1 MTGPDATTPGRGRP
15 DAEGAGA
22 VAPRRETPGRG
33 RPDAEG
39 DGAVTPRRGTP
50 GRGGRDVE
58 GPGAATARRG
68 ALSPGGEAAALTAHV
83 VVRRRDF
90 AVDLSLD
97 VTPGET
103 VAVMGRSGA
112 GKSTLLTAL
121 AGLTPLDG
129 GEITLDGR
137 VLDRAPR
144 VRTAPMQ
151 RGIVLLGQDA
161 RLFPH
166 LTARENVAF
175 GPRAAGV
182 PASLARSSADEWLA
196 RVGLPGAGDR
206 RPAQL
211 SGGEQ
216 QRVAVARA
224 LAAEPRVVLLD
235 EPLVALDAVTASE
248 IRAMLRERLTGVT
261 TIAVTHDAVDAAAL
275 ADRLLIVERGRV
287 TQEGPVREV
296 LAAPATAVAAAI
308 AGLERVVGVARR
320 GGWEG
325 AGMRLE
331 STEAD
336 SLALAATDGVP
347 LAAVF
352 RASDMRIGE
361 GCPATVVR
369 LEPTPTGV
377 RIVTDRGAAEVS
389 PAEATEIDPGDVILV
404 SVAPERVRFVPAS

>member
-1 MTGPDATTPGRGRP
+1 MATGGRAVSAVDPPQGGGVEAGRQPAPDAADLR
-15 DAEGAGA
+15 
-22 VAPRRETPGRG
+22 
-33 RPDAEG
+33 
-39 DGAVTPRRGTP
+39 
-50 GRGGRDVE
+50 
-58 GPGAATARRG
+58 ARI
-68 ALSPGGEAAALTAHV
+68 

-90 AVDLSLD
+90 AVDIALE
-97 VTPGET
+97 VAPGDT

-112 GKSTLLTAL
+112 GKSTLLGAL
-121 AGLTPLDG
+121 AGLTALDD
-129 GEITLDGR
+129 GEIVLDGR

-144 VRTAPMQ
+144 VRAAPMH

-166 LTARENVAF
+166 LSARENVAF

-182 PASLARSSADEWLA
+182 SASDAGTRAEEWLA
-196 RVGLPGAGDR
+196 RVGLAGAGDR
-206 RPAQL
+206 RPSQL

-248 IRAMLRERLTGVT
+248 IRSMLRERLAGVT

-275 ADRLLIVERGRV
+275 ADRLVIVERGRV
-287 TQEGPVREV
+287 TQRGSVREV

-308 AGLERVVGVARR
+308 AGLERVVGVSHR
-320 GGWEG
+320 GGWEN

-331 STEAD
+331 STDAT

-352 RASDMRIGE
+352 RAADVRLGE
-361 GCPATVVR
+361 GCAATVER

-377 RIVTDRGAAEVS
+377 RVVTDRGAAEVS
-389 PAEATEIDPGDVILV
+389 PSEATAIRSGDVVRVRI
-404 SVAPERVRFVPAS
+404 APDRVRFVAAS

>member
-1 MTGPDATTPGRGRP
+1 MTDPDATGLGRDASKTP
-15 DAEGAGA
+15 DATG
-22 VAPRRETPGRG
+22 RRRNASNA
-33 RPDAEG
+33 PDAT
-39 DGAVTPRRGTP
+39 VP
-50 GRGGRDVE
+50 GS
-58 GPGAATARRG
+58 
-68 ALSPGGEAAALTAHV
+68 LEAAAVRRGEDASRAGKEAAQRGEPATLRADV

-90 AVDLSLD
+90 DVRIALD
-97 VTPGET
+97 VAPGET

-112 GKSTLLTAL
+112 GKSTLLDAL
-121 AGLTPLDG
+121 AGLTPLDD
-129 GEITLDGR
+129 GEIALDGR

-144 VRTAPMQ
+144 LRTAPMH

-182 PASLARSSADEWLA
+182 VASVARSSADEWLA

-248 IRAMLRERLTGVT
+248 IRAMLRDRLDGVT
-261 TIAVTHDAVDAAAL
+261 TVAVTHDAVDAAAL
-275 ADRLLIVERGRV
+275 ADRLVIVERGAV

-296 LAAPATAVAAAI
+296 LSAPATEVAAKI
-308 AGLERVVGVARR
+308 AGLERIVGVARR
-320 GGWEG
+320 GAFEREG
-325 AGMRLE
+325 LRLA
-331 STEAD
+331 STDAA
-336 SLALAATDGVP
+336 SLAAATAEGEP

-352 RASDMRIGE
+352 RASDVRLGE
-361 GCPATVVR
+361 GSPGVVSR
-369 LEPTPTGV
+369 LEPTLSGV
-377 RIVTDRGAAEVS
+377 RVVLDVGAAEVS
-389 PAEATEIDPGDVILV
+389 SVEAVGLRAGDHVRWSIAPGH
-404 SVAPERVRFVPAS
+404 VRFVPAS

>member
-1 MTGPDATTPGRGRP
+1 MSEGGADDAGRAGRNPDATLSGSHARDGVGPR
-15 DAEGAGA
+15 AG
-22 VAPRRETPGRG
+22 GSG
-33 RPDAEG
+33 QD
-39 DGAVTPRRGTP
+39 
-50 GRGGRDVE
+50 
-58 GPGAATARRG
+58 
-68 ALSPGGEAAALTAHV
+68 AAALRADI

-90 AVDLSLD
+90 EVAIALD
-97 VTPGET
+97 VAKGET

-112 GKSTLLTAL
+112 GKSTLLDAL
-121 AGLTPLDG
+121 AGLTPLDA
-129 GEITLDGR
+129 GEISLDGR

-144 VRTAPMQ
+144 LRTAPMH

-182 PASLARSSADEWLA
+182 SASDARSRADEWLT

-248 IRAMLRERLTGVT
+248 IRAMLRERLDGVT

-275 ADRLLIVERGRV
+275 ADRLVIVERGTV

-296 LAAPATAVAAAI
+296 LAAPATEVAAKI
-308 AGLERVVGVARR
+308 AGLERVVGVARGGAFER
-320 GGWEG
+320 GGL
-325 AGMRLE
+325 RLS
-331 STEAD
+331 STDAA
-336 SLALAATDGVP
+336 SRALAAIDGVP

-352 RASDMRIGE
+352 RAADARLGE
-361 GCPATVVR
+361 GAPARVLH
-369 LEPTPTGV
+369 LESTPTGV
-377 RIVTDRGAAEVS
+377 RVVTDHGAAEV
-389 PAEATEIDPGDVILV
+389 APGDAAGVRPGDAVLIGI
-404 SVAPERVRFVPAS
+404 APGRVRFVPAT

>member
-1 MTGPDATTPGRGRP
+1 M
-15 DAEGAGA
+15 
-22 VAPRRETPGRG
+22 
-33 RPDAEG
+33 
-39 DGAVTPRRGTP
+39 
-50 GRGGRDVE
+50 
-58 GPGAATARRG
+58 
-68 ALSPGGEAAALTAHV
+68 
-83 VVRRRDF
+83 RRRDF
-90 AVDLSLD
+90 TVDIALEAA
-97 VTPGET
+97 PGET
-103 VAVMGRSGA
+103 IAVMGRSGA

-129 GEITLDGR
+129 GEIALDGR

-144 VRTAPMQ
+144 VRTAPMR

-182 PASLARSSADEWLA
+182 AASVARSAADDWLA
-196 RVGLPGAGDR
+196 RVGLPGAGER

-224 LAAEPRVVLLD
+224 LAAAPRVVLLD

-248 IRAMLRERLTGVT
+248 IRAMLSECLAGVT
-261 TIAVTHDAVDAAAL
+261 SVAVTHDAVDAAAL
-275 ADRLLIVERGRV
+275 AARLVIVERGRV

-296 LAAPATAVAAAI
+296 LSAPTTEVAAKI
-308 AGLERVVGVARR
+308 AGFERLVGVARA

-331 STEAD
+331 STDAA
-336 SLALAATDGVP
+336 SRALVGSDGVA

-352 RASDMRIGE
+352 RASDLRLGE
-361 GCPATVVR
+361 GFPAIVSH
-369 LEPTPTGV
+369 LEPTPSGV
-377 RIVTDRGAAEVS
+377 RVVTNRGAAEVA
-389 PAEATEIDPGDVILV
+389 PGVAAGLGPGDAVRV
-404 SVAPERVRFVPAS
+404 SVAPDRVRFVAAS

>member
-1 MTGPDATTPGRGRP
+1 MTGPDAATPAPLGRR
-15 DAEGAGA
+15 DAQGAGA
-22 VAPRRETPGRG
+22 APA
-33 RPDAEG
+33 PDC
-39 DGAVTPRRGTP
+39 AV
-50 GRGGRDVE
+50 
-58 GPGAATARRG
+58 GPGTRMPE
-68 ALSPGGEAAALTAHV
+68 PGGPRDAASLRARV

-90 AVDLSLD
+90 TVDIGLEAA
-97 VTPGET
+97 PGET

-121 AGLTPLDG
+121 AGLTTLDE

-144 VRTAPMQ
+144 VRTAPMH

-182 PASLARSSADEWLA
+182 AASVARSSAEEWLA

-206 RPAQL
+206 LPAQL

-224 LAAEPRVVLLD
+224 LAAQPRVVLLD

-275 ADRLLIVERGRV
+275 ADRLMIVERGTV
-287 TQEGPVREV
+287 TQVGPVREV
-296 LAAPATAVAAAI
+296 LAAPATEVAARI
-308 AGLERVVGVARR
+308 AGLERLVGVAA
-320 GGWEG
+320 GGAFVRDG
-325 AGMRLE
+325 RRLE
-331 STEAD
+331 TTDAA
-336 SLALAATDGVP
+336 SLALAARDGVE
-347 LAAVF
+347 LAALY
-352 RASDMRIGE
+352 RASDARLGE
-361 GCPATVVR
+361 GAPATVSH
-369 LEPTPTGV
+369 LEPTPAGV
-377 RIVTDRGAAEVS
+377 RVVTDSGVVEVP
-389 PAEATEIDPGDVILV
+389 PAEAADLRPGDTVRW
-404 SVAPERVRFVPAS
+404 SVPPASVRFVPAS

>member
-1 MTGPDATTPGRGRP
+1 MSEPSTAPDAPAIP
-15 DAEGAGA
+15 D
-22 VAPRRETPGRG
+22 
-33 RPDAEG
+33 
-39 DGAVTPRRGTP
+39 
-50 GRGGRDVE
+50 
-58 GPGAATARRG
+58 
-68 ALSPGGEAAALTAHV
+68 AAALRARII
-83 VVRRRDF
+83 VRRRDF
-90 AVDLSLD
+90 AVDIALEAAA
-97 VTPGET
+97 GET

-112 GKSTLLTAL
+112 GKSTLLGAL

-129 GEITLDGR
+129 GEIVLDGR
-137 VLDRAPR
+137 LLDRAPR
-144 VRTAPMQ
+144 VRTAPMK

-196 RVGLPGAGDR
+196 RVGLRGAGDR

-248 IRAMLRERLTGVT
+248 IRAMLRERLAGVT

-275 ADRLLIVERGRV
+275 ADRLVIVERGRV

-296 LAAPATAVAAAI
+296 LAAPTTAVAAAI
-308 AGLERVVGVARR
+308 AGLERLEGVARR
-320 GGWEG
+320 GGWES

-331 STEAD
+331 STDAA
-336 SLALAATDGVP
+336 SLALAAMDGVP

-352 RASDMRIGE
+352 RAADVRLGE
-361 GCPATVVR
+361 GCPATVR
-369 LEPTPTGV
+369 GLEPTPTGV

-389 PAEATEIDPGDVILV
+389 PSEATAIRVGDVVLV
-404 SVAPERVRFVPAS
+404 RVAPDRVRFVAAS

>member
-1 MTGPDATTPGRGRP
+1 MLRAD
-15 DAEGAGA
+15 
-22 VAPRRETPGRG
+22 
-33 RPDAEG
+33 
-39 DGAVTPRRGTP
+39 
-50 GRGGRDVE
+50 
-58 GPGAATARRG
+58 
-68 ALSPGGEAAALTAHV
+68 V

-90 AVDLSLD
+90 DVAIALD
-97 VTPGET
+97 VARGET

-112 GKSTLLTAL
+112 GKSTLLDAL

-129 GEITLDGR
+129 GEISLDGR
-137 VLDRAPR
+137 VLDRPPR
-144 VRTAPMQ
+144 LRTAPMH

-182 PASLARSSADEWLA
+182 SASDARSRADEWLA

-206 RPAQL
+206 RPTRL

-224 LAAEPRVVLLD
+224 LAAQPRVVLLD

-248 IRAMLRERLTGVT
+248 IRAMLRESLDGVT

-275 ADRLLIVERGRV
+275 ADRLLIVERGSV
-287 TQEGPVREV
+287 TQEGSVREV
-296 LAAPATAVAAAI
+296 LAAPATEVAAKI
-308 AGLERVVGVARR
+308 AGLERVVGVAR
-320 GGWEG
+320 GGAFEREG
-325 AGMRLE
+325 LRLS
-331 STEAD
+331 STDAA
-336 SLALAATDGVP
+336 SRALAAIDGAR

-352 RASDMRIGE
+352 RAADARLGE
-361 GCPATVVR
+361 GSPALVSH

-377 RIVTDRGAAEVS
+377 RVVTDHGAAEVA
-389 PAEATEIDPGDVILV
+389 PGDAAGIRPGDVVLLGI
-404 SVAPERVRFVPAS
+404 APDRVRFVAVA

>member
-1 MTGPDATTPGRGRP
+1 MRRRPGRREPG
-15 DAEGAGA
+15 AEGEPTGDAD
-22 VAPRRETPGRG
+22 APTI
-33 RPDAEG
+33 PD
-39 DGAVTPRRGTP
+39 
-50 GRGGRDVE
+50 
-58 GPGAATARRG
+58 
-68 ALSPGGEAAALTAHV
+68 AAALRARV
-83 VVRRRDF
+83 VVRRREF
-90 AVDLSLD
+90 AVDIALD
-97 VTPGET
+97 VAPGET

-112 GKSTLLTAL
+112 GKSTLLGAL
-121 AGLTPLDG
+121 AGLTPLDE
-129 GEITLDGR
+129 GEIVLDGR

-182 PASLARSSADEWLA
+182 AASLARSSADEWLA

-235 EPLVALDAVTASE
+235 EPLVALDPVTASE
-248 IRAMLRERLTGVT
+248 IRAMLRERLAGVT

-287 TQEGPVREV
+287 SQAGPVREV
-296 LAAPATAVAAAI
+296 LAAPTTAVAAAI
-308 AGLERVVGVARR
+308 AGLERVVGVARC
-320 GGWEG
+320 GGWES

-331 STEAD
+331 STDAP
-336 SLALAATDGVP
+336 SLALAARDGVP

-352 RASDMRIGE
+352 RSADVRLGK
-361 GCPATVVR
+361 GCPATVQR

-377 RIVTDRGAAEVS
+377 RVVTDRVVAEVS
-389 PAEATEIDPGDVILV
+389 SSEATAIRPGDVVLV
-404 SVAPERVRFVPAS
+404 RVAPDRVRFVAAS

>member
-1 MTGPDATTPGRGRP
+1 MATGG
-15 DAEGAGA
+15 
-22 VAPRRETPGRG
+22 
-33 RPDAEG
+33 
-39 DGAVTPRRGTP
+39 
-50 GRGGRDVE
+50 
-58 GPGAATARRG
+58 G
-68 ALSPGGEAAALTAHV
+68 ALTIPHAAALRAHV

-90 AVDLSLD
+90 DVDIALD
-97 VTPGET
+97 VAPGET

-112 GKSTLLTAL
+112 GKSTLLDAI

-129 GEITLDGR
+129 GEITLDER

-144 VRTAPMQ
+144 VRTAPMH

-175 GPRAAGV
+175 GPRAAGIS
-182 PASLARSSADEWLA
+182 ASVARSSADDWLA
-196 RVGLPGAGDR
+196 RVGLPGAGGR

-224 LAAEPRVVLLD
+224 LAAAPRVVLLD

-248 IRAMLRERLTGVT
+248 IRAMLRERLGGVT

-275 ADRLLIVERGRV
+275 ADRLVVVERGSV

-296 LAAPATAVAAAI
+296 LAAPATEVAAKI
-308 AGLERVVGVARR
+308 AGLERVVGVAR
-320 GGWEG
+320 GGAFAREG
-325 AGMRLE
+325 LRLE
-331 STEAD
+331 STDAA
-336 SLALAATDGVP
+336 SLTAAAHDGAS

-352 RASDMRIGE
+352 RAADVRLGSGSP
-361 GCPATVVR
+361 GVVSR
-369 LEPTPTGV
+369 LEPTPAGV
-377 RIVTDRGAAEVS
+377 RVVLDIGAAEVS
-389 PAEATEIDPGDVILV
+389 PTEAVGLRPGDVVQWSI
-404 SVAPERVRFVPAS
+404 APDRVRFVPAS

>member
-1 MTGPDATTPGRGRP
+1 MSGRKPG
-15 DAEGAGA
+15 DQA
-22 VAPRRETPGRG
+22 VAPI
-33 RPDAEG
+33 PD
-39 DGAVTPRRGTP
+39 
-50 GRGGRDVE
+50 
-58 GPGAATARRG
+58 
-68 ALSPGGEAAALTAHV
+68 AAALHAHV

-90 AVDLSLD
+90 SVDIALD
-97 VTPGET
+97 VAPGDT

-112 GKSTLLTAL
+112 GKSTLLGAL
-121 AGLTPLDG
+121 AGLVPLDG
-129 GEITLDGR
+129 GEIVLDGR

-144 VRTAPMQ
+144 VRTAPMH

-235 EPLVALDAVTASE
+235 EPLVALDAVTAAE
-248 IRAMLRERLTGVT
+248 VRATLRECLAGVT
-261 TIAVTHDAVDAAAL
+261 SVAVTHDAVDAAAL
-275 ADRLLIVERGRV
+275 ADRLVIVERGRV
-287 TQEGPVREV
+287 TQEGAVREV
-296 LAAPATAVAAAI
+296 LSAPATEVAAKI
-308 AGLERVVGVARR
+308 AGLERLVGVARA

-331 STEAD
+331 STDAA
-336 SLALAATDGVP
+336 SRALVGSDGVA

-352 RASDMRIGE
+352 RASDLRLGE
-361 GCPATVVR
+361 GFPAIVSH
-369 LEPTPTGV
+369 LEPTPSGV
-377 RIVTDRGAAEVS
+377 RVVTDRGAAEVA
-389 PAEATEIDPGDVILV
+389 PGEAAGLGAGDAVRV
-404 SVAPERVRFVPAS
+404 SVAPDRVRFVAAS

>member
-1 MTGPDATTPGRGRP
+1 MSGREP
-15 DAEGAGA
+15 ADPA
-22 VAPRRETPGRG
+22 VPTVL
-33 RPDAEG
+33 D
-39 DGAVTPRRGTP
+39 
-50 GRGGRDVE
+50 
-58 GPGAATARRG
+58 
-68 ALSPGGEAAALTAHV
+68 AAALRAHV
-83 VVRRRDF
+83 EVRRRDF
-90 AVDLSLD
+90 DVDIALD
-97 VTPGET
+97 VAPGDT

-112 GKSTLLTAL
+112 GKSTLLGAL
-121 AGLTPLDG
+121 AGLVPLDG
-129 GEITLDGR
+129 GEIVLDGR

-144 VRTAPMQ
+144 VRTAPMH

-206 RPAQL
+206 RPPQL

-235 EPLVALDAVTASE
+235 EPLVALDAVTAAE
-248 IRAMLRERLTGVT
+248 VRAMLRERLTGVT
-261 TIAVTHDAVDAAAL
+261 TIAVTHDAADAAAL
-275 ADRLLIVERGRV
+275 ADRLVIVERGRV
-287 TQEGPVREV
+287 TQDGPVREV

-308 AGLERVVGVARR
+308 AGLERVVGIARR

-331 STEAD
+331 SSDAA
-336 SLALAATDGVP
+336 SLTLAAEEGSP

-352 RASDMRIGE
+352 RAADMRLGE
-361 GCPATVVR
+361 GCPATVAR
-369 LEPTPTGV
+369 LESTPTGV
-377 RIVTDRGAAEVS
+377 RVVTDRGAAEVS
-389 PAEATEIDPGDVILV
+389 PGEAAAIRPGDVVLV
-404 SVAPERVRFVPAS
+404 RVDPERVRFVAAS

>member
-1 MTGPDATTPGRGRP
+1 MTGPDAATPAPLGRR
-15 DAEGAGA
+15 DAQGAGA
-22 VAPRRETPGRG
+22 APAP
-33 RPDAEG
+33 
-39 DGAVTPRRGTP
+39 
-50 GRGGRDVE
+50 E
-58 GPGAATARRG
+58 GPAAPGTRMPEPGEPRDAASLRAR
-68 ALSPGGEAAALTAHV
+68 V

-90 AVDLSLD
+90 TVDIGLEAA
-97 VTPGET
+97 PGET

-121 AGLTPLDG
+121 AGLTALDE

-144 VRTAPMQ
+144 VRTAPMH

-182 PASLARSSADEWLA
+182 AASVARSSAEDWLA
-196 RVGLPGAGDR
+196 RVGLPGAVDR
-206 RPAQL
+206 LPAQL

-224 LAAEPRVVLLD
+224 LAAQPRVVLLD

-275 ADRLLIVERGRV
+275 ADRLMIVERGTV
-287 TQEGPVREV
+287 TQVGPVREV
-296 LAAPATAVAAAI
+296 LAAPATEVAARI
-308 AGLERVVGVARR
+308 AGLERLVGIAA
-320 GGWEG
+320 GGAFVRDG
-325 AGMRLE
+325 RRLE
-331 STEAD
+331 TTDAA
-336 SLALAATDGVP
+336 SLALAARDGVE
-347 LAAVF
+347 LAALY
-352 RASDMRIGE
+352 RASDARLGE
-361 GCPATVVR
+361 GAPATVSH
-369 LEPTPTGV
+369 LEPTPAGV
-377 RIVTDRGAAEVS
+377 RVVTDSGVVEVP
-389 PAEATEIDPGDVILV
+389 PAEAADLRPGDTVRW
-404 SVAPERVRFVPAS
+404 SVPPASVRFVPAS

>member
-1 MTGPDATTPGRGRP
+1 MSA
-15 DAEGAGA
+15 
-22 VAPRRETPGRG
+22 AP
-33 RPDAEG
+33 AI
-39 DGAVTPRRGTP
+39 
-50 GRGGRDVE
+50 GGRISD
-58 GPGAATARRG
+58 AAHLRAR
-68 ALSPGGEAAALTAHV
+68 V

-90 AVDLSLD
+90 DVDLALEVS
-97 VTPGET
+97 PGEI

-112 GKSTLLTAL
+112 GKSTLLGAL

-129 GEITLDGR
+129 GEISVDGR
-137 VLDRAPR
+137 LLDRAPR
-144 VRTAPMQ
+144 LRTAPMQ

-166 LTARENVAF
+166 LSARENVAF

-182 PASLARSSADEWLA
+182 PASVARSTADEWLT

-248 IRAMLRERLTGVT
+248 IRAMLRDRLAGVT
-261 TIAVTHDAVDAAAL
+261 TVAVTHDAVDAAAL
-275 ADRLLIVERGRV
+275 ADRLVIVERGRV

-296 LAAPATAVAAAI
+296 LSAPATEIAARI
-308 AGLERVVGVARR
+308 AGLERLVGHARR
-320 GGWEG
+320 GGWVRPG
-325 AGMRLE
+325 ARLE
-331 STEAD
+331 TTDAA
-336 SLALAATDGVP
+336 SLALAAVEGAP

-352 RASDMRIGE
+352 RAAHVRLGE
-361 GCPATVVR
+361 GATATVSH
-369 LEPTPTGV
+369 LEPTPAGV
-377 RIVTDRGAAEVS
+377 RVVTDAGAAEVS
-389 PAEATEIDPGDVILV
+389 PAVAAELRPGDVV
-404 SVAPERVRFVPAS
+404 RWTVAPAHVRFVPAS